1 MSLLMK
7 LMGKRLL
14 GTVEIKFYSRNEASV
29 EYESETT
36 DETQIA
42 GDLVQLFAL
51 YYSKTLCDLGRGK
64 PAEALIAVI
73 NAAKEDV
80 LTKIDSEPVSL
91 LNSETTLTKPKPTG
105 VTKVHTGELYGQS
118 EQRFINTHSTRVEQ
132 GYYAPLSA
140 IIFLE
145 YLIRALPTGLLKFLF
160 VSLAGMHKYY
170 RESGDYSSLRN
181 ISRAPDF
188 GFATARGIFER
199 KAQEP

>member
-7 LMGKRLL
+7 LMGKKLL
-14 GTVEIKFYSRNEASV
+14 GPVEIKFYTRNEASV
-29 EYESETT
+29 EYKTETT
-36 DETQIA
+36 DEEQIA

-64 PAEALIAVI
+64 PGEALIAAI
-73 NAAKEDV
+73 HAAIEDV
-80 LTKIDSEPVSL
+80 LMKIDSDSVSVL
-91 LNSETTLTKPKPTG
+91 MSGIALMEPKPTVG
-105 VTKVHTGELYGQS
+105 TKTYTGELYGQS

-132 GYYAPLSA
+132 DYYAPLSA

-145 YLIRALPTGLLKFLF
+145 YLVRALPEGLLKFLF

-170 RESGDYSSLRN
+170 RESGDYSSMRN